1 LLALTND
8 LLNLAAHSLERNAQR
23 LQRLGG
29 NAFAF
34 MNQTQEDVL
43 SPDVVVV
50 EHAGFFLSQNHHT
63 AGPVGKPLEH
73 DFLLT
78 IDDFTLLAQAVA

>member
-1 LLALTND
+1 MDQA
-8 LLNLAAHSLERNAQR
+8 
-23 LQRLGG
+23 
-29 NAFAF
+29 
-34 MNQTQEDVL
+34 QEDVL
-43 SPDVVVV
+43 GPDVVVV

-78 IDDFTLLAQAVA
+78 IDGFSLLAHAVR

>member
-1 LLALTND
+1 
-8 LLNLAAHSLERNAQR
+8 
-23 LQRLGG
+23 
-29 NAFAF
+29 